1 MDELITIL
9 LSWLTLAFVI
19 VMTVGFAIAFW
30 QALKTPQK
38 RRRSDGG
45 SESNELEW
53 HERGR
58 P

>member
-1 MDELITIL
+1 MDELVTIL

-19 VMTVGFAIAFW
+19 VMTVGFVIAFW
-30 QALKTPQK
+30 QAMKTPRK
-38 RRRSDGG
+38 RRPDDGG
-45 SESNELEW
+45 SESRELEW